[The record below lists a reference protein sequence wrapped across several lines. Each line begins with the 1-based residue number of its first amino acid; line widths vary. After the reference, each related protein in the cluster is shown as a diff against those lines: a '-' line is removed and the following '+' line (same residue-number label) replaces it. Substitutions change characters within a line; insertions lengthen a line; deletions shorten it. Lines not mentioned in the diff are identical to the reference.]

1 MTTDATLFDSM
12 PDEYKDLLA
21 QLEPENVNSAQS
33 GGIKRLSIR
42 GGVFRKVVSG
52 QEVAELEERSV
63 NVIIVKTAPI
73 SRTYYAGQYV
83 AGQSSPPSCWS
94 GDTNTGRPSDD
105 IVASDRQSASCFDC
119 PQNIKGSGLGESRA
133 CRYNQRVAILIADK
147 DGVVKNNEVY
157 QLILPATSI
166 FGDDKKKLGLQSY
179 ARFLNSQKAPLASVI
194 TEIRFDT
201 DSSTPKLCFKPVRP
215 VTQDELKKT
224 LDLQKDAEVLK
235 LVTMSVKP
243 KKDASVPQ
251 LTNDRVANPTPLFPQ
266 PDAEEEKEEEVKV
279 EEPIEEPVVKKSKK
293 AKTAPAPQVDL
304 ASLLDEFDD

>member
-1 MTTDATLFDSM
+1 MSTDITLFDNM

-21 QLEPENVNSAQS
+21 QLEPENTGTST
-33 GGIKRLSIR
+33 GGGLKRLSIR

-52 QEVAELEERSV
+52 QEVAELEQRSI

-83 AGQSSPPSCWS
+83 AGQNQPPTCWS
-94 GDTNTGRPSDD
+94 ADSSSGRPSDD
-105 IVASDRQSASCFDC
+105 VIGSDRQSATCFDC
-119 PQNIKGSGLGESRA
+119 PQNVKGSGMGESRA
-133 CRYNQRVAILIADK
+133 CRYNQRLAVLIADQ
-147 DGVVKNNEVY
+147 DGMVKNNEVF

-166 FGDDKKKLGLQSY
+166 FGEDKKKLGLQSY
-179 ARFLNSQKAPLASVI
+179 ARFLNSQKAPLASVV

-215 VTQDELKKT
+215 VTQDELSMT
-224 LDLQKDAEVLK
+224 LALQKDAEVLK

-243 KKDASVPQ
+243 KQDAI
-251 LTNDRVANPTPLFPQ
+251 VAELNSGTVATPTQLFPQ
-266 PDAEEEKEEEVKV
+266 PDDEEGGEEAPV
-279 EEPIEEPVVKKSKK
+279 EEPVVKKSKK
-293 AKTAPAPQVDL
+293 AKAEPTPQVDL

>member
-1 MTTDATLFDSM
+1 MTTDVTLFDSM

-21 QLEPENVNSAQS
+21 QLEPENTGSPS
-33 GGIKRLSIR
+33 TGGIKRLSIR

-52 QEVAELEERSV
+52 QEVAELEQRSI

-83 AGQSSPPSCWS
+83 AGQSSPPTCWS
-94 GDTNTGRPSDD
+94 GDTSTGKPSDEV
-105 IVASDRQSASCFDC
+105 VASDRQSATCFDC
-119 PQNIKGSGLGESRA
+119 PQNIKGSGMGESRA
-133 CRYNQRVAILIADK
+133 CRYNQRLAVLIADQ
-147 DGVVKNNEVY
+147 DGTVKNNEVF
-157 QLILPATSI
+157 QLILPATSV
-166 FGDDKKKLGLQSY
+166 FGDDKKRLGLQSY

-215 VTQDELKKT
+215 VTQDELKMT
-224 LDLQKDAEVLK
+224 LDLQKDTEVLK

-243 KKDASVPQ
+243 KQDTSVPQ
-251 LTNDRVANPTPLFPQ
+251 LSSDKVATPTPLFPQ
-266 PDAEEEKEEEVKV
+266 PDAEEEDKV
-279 EEPIEEPVVKKSKK
+279 DEPIEEPVVKKSKK
-293 AKTAPAPQVDL
+293 AKAESAPQVDL

>member
-21 QLEPENVNSAQS
+21 QLEPENTGSTSS

-52 QEVAELEERSV
+52 QEVAELEQRSI
-63 NVIIVKTAPI
+63 NVVIVKTAPI

-83 AGQSSPPSCWS
+83 AGQSSPPTCWS
-94 GDTNTGRPSDD
+94 PDTNTGKPADD
-105 IVASDRQSASCFDC
+105 VVASDRQSATCFDC
-119 PQNIKGSGLGESRA
+119 PQNIKGSGMGESRA
-133 CRYNQRVAILIADK
+133 CRYNQRIAVLIADQ
-147 DGVVKNNEVY
+147 DGVVKNNEVF
-157 QLILPATSI
+157 QLILPATSV
-166 FGDDKKKLGLQSY
+166 FGDDKKRLGLQSY

-215 VTQDELKKT
+215 VTQDELKMT
-224 LDLQKDAEVLK
+224 LDLQKDTEVLK

-243 KKDASVPQ
+243 KQDTGVPQ
-251 LTNDRVANPTPLFPQ
+251 LSNGTVANPAPSFPQ
-266 PDAEEEKEEEVKV
+266 PDAEEEEEVKV
-279 EEPIEEPVVKKSKK
+279 AEPIEEPVVKKSKK
-293 AKTAPAPQVDL
+293 AKAEPAPQVDL